1 MLNVKCIR
9 AIYILTSIIRFTQLS
24 LHNESIRN
32 EWNWQKIFKAHRVD
46 YTPQSINYLMH
57 QKRKGLSSFRNKLR
71 KKDFFLIFIPSNTKV
86 RYILNIN
93 MSSKLE
99 ILNLF
104 LFQTFN
110 SKKIIQLYHVIVIII
125 IIVKEIGN
133 LIETDFCKINS
144 LNK

>member
-1 MLNVKCIR
+1 
-9 AIYILTSIIRFTQLS
+9 
-24 LHNESIRN
+24 
-32 EWNWQKIFKAHRVD
+32 
-46 YTPQSINYLMH
+46 MH